1 MKNQYL
7 IIFITNIFLIACTTT
22 PKANNYSHTETG
34 RWIASADAKANAK
47 KSAIMFLTDQAISS
61 CEAVD
66 KILRQVEQQQNRQ
79 EEVQVSLEDLKQ
91 EMLITDA
98 EGNVSLRNP
107 DCKDKI
113 FALAQVVCDGT
124 DDSDP
129 LCEAVRLRRQVDAA
143 MLQLQTADSATVQRT
158 ITELTN
164 EIRKQE
170 QLHELSQQQQKDDK
184 TDRKLGVGAGIATGT
199 AALGV
204 GIYRGFMAYLL
215 NRRLLLYPSV
225 SASAGVAAAFG
236 ISSTTLVFL
245 GALLLVEAGI
255 LAYSL
260 VKAFD
265 RCNNTNIER
274 CRRKYFARTHNS
286 VWTGILQVPAKAVIG
301 LISLFKRDD

>member
-1 MKNQYL
+1 MKNQYF
-7 IIFITNIFLIACTTT
+7 IIFVTNIFLIACTTT
-22 PKANNYSHTETG
+22 PKSNNYSHTETG

-66 KILRQVEQQQNRQ
+66 EILRQVEQQQNRQ

-107 DCKDKI
+107 NCKDKI

-124 DDSDP
+124 NDSDP

-170 QLHELSQQQQKDDK
+170 QSYELSQQQQKDDEL
-184 TDRKLGVGAGIATGT
+184 DRKLGVGLGITAGTASLGAGIWELLMSAN
-199 AALGV
+199 V
-204 GIYRGFMAYLL
+204 GSILKG
-215 NRRLLLYPSV
+215 
-225 SASAGVAAAFG
+225 ASLSAAAG
-236 ISSTTLVFL
+236 GASIGLL
-245 GALLLVEAGI
+245 GAILLVEAGI

-265 RCNNTNIER
+265 RCNDTNIER
-274 CRRKYFARTHNS
+274 CRRRYFARTHNS

-301 LISLFKRDD
+301 LISIFKRDD